1 MDNTY
6 EHFGTVDFVADDR
19 FLRHHLAPSA
29 DSEAFWEEYLR
40 IYPHKNSEWQQAG
53 ELLNAVLLGL
63 TSYSRTY
70 LSEEEE
76 VRLLDRIMRTTE
88 AHDAGAHGTRIYETG
103 APVKPLR
110 QSSRWYRTAAAAVGA
125 LAIVATGYLAWRP
138 KNSRKAYYAETI
150 TALESTSTVTRHTNK
165 SAQPELYYLPD
176 SSSVMLAPKSEVS
189 FTSAY
194 NQQNRRVY
202 LSGKATLDVV
212 PNAGKPFYVY
222 ANEVVTKVLGTKFE
236 VVAFDDGSDVTVKV
250 LNGKVTVYQNNVG
263 NNGADTAPKQSA
275 ILLLPNQFVVF
286 DRKAELF
293 DKRLVENPVSLP
305 NVKSLPRFDYEDDY
319 AVRFFEDIKK
329 AYGVNVVYNP
339 ELLENCQFSATFSDE
354 SLPEKLDVVCKT
366 IGASYE
372 IIDAQVVVTTTG
384 CKP

>member
-1 MDNTY
+1 MDSTY
-6 EHFGTVDFVADDR
+6 EHFGPVDFVTDDR

-29 DSEAFWEEYLR
+29 DSGEFWDEYLR
-40 IYPHKNSEWQQAG
+40 IYPYKRAAWQQAA

-76 VRLLDRIMRTTE
+76 ARLLDRILRTTE
-88 AHDAGAHGTRIYETG
+88 AHDAGVHAAHAYEAGTL
-103 APVKPLR
+103 VKPLR
-110 QSSRWYRTAAAAVGA
+110 PNSAWYRMAVAAAVA
-125 LAIVATGYLAWRP
+125 LAVIATGYFAWRP
-138 KNSRKAYYAETI
+138 KNSHKPGYAETI
-150 TALESTSTVTRHTNK
+150 SALESTSKVTRHINK
-165 SAQPELYYLPD
+165 SAEPELYYLPD
-176 SSSVMLAPKSEVS
+176 SSSVMLAPQSEVS
-189 FTSAY
+189 FTTTY
-194 NQQNRRVY
+194 NQEHRSVY

-212 PNAGKPFYVY
+212 PNAAKPFYVF

-250 LNGKVTVYQNNVG
+250 LSGKVTVYQNNERNKEAGV
-263 NNGADTAPKQSA
+263 APKQSA
-275 ILLLPNQFVVF
+275 ILLLPNQLAVF

-293 DKRLVENPVSLP
+293 AKRLVENPVSLP
-305 NVKSLPRFDYEDDY
+305 DVKSLPKFEYEEAY
-319 AVRFFEDIKK
+319 ATRFFEDIKK

-339 ELLENCQFSATFSDE
+339 ELLENCQFSAAFSDE

-372 IIDAQVVVTTTG
+372 IIDAQVVITTTG

>member
-1 MDNTY
+1 MDSTY

-19 FLRHHLAPSA
+19 FLRHQLAPSA
-29 DSEAFWEEYLR
+29 DSTAFWKEYLR
-40 IYPHKNSEWQQAG
+40 AYPHKNTEWQQAA

-76 VRLLDRIMRTTE
+76 ARLLDRIMRTTE
-88 AHDAGAHGTRIYETG
+88 AYDAGTHDTHTQE

-110 QSSRWYRTAAAAVGA
+110 QTGWYRMAAAAAVA

-138 KNSRKAYYAETI
+138 KTSRKAHYADTI
-150 TALESTSTVTRHTNK
+150 SALESTSQVTRHTNR
-165 SAQPELYYLPD
+165 STGPELYYLPD

-189 FTSAY
+189 FTTAY
-194 NQQNRRVY
+194 NQEDRSVY

-212 PNAGKPFYVY
+212 PNAGKPFFVY
-222 ANEVVTKVLGTKFE
+222 ANEIVTKVLGTKFE

-250 LNGKVTVYQNNVG
+250 LNGKVTVYQNNVR
-263 NNGADTAPKQSA
+263 NNGAETTPKQSA
-275 ILLLPNQFVVF
+275 ILLLPNQLVVF

-293 DKRLVENPVSLP
+293 DKRLVEHPVSLP
-305 NVKSLPRFDYEDDY
+305 DVKSLPKFEYEDSY
-319 AVRFFEDIKK
+319 AGRFFEDIRK
-329 AYGVNVVYNP
+329 AYGVNVVYNAD
-339 ELLENCQFSATFSDE
+339 LLAHCQFSASFSDE
-354 SLPEKLDVVCKT
+354 SLPERLDVVCKT

-372 IIDAQVVVTTTG
+372 IIDAQVVITTTG

>member
-6 EHFGTVDFVADDR
+6 EHFGPVDFVTDDQ
-19 FLRHHLAPSA
+19 FLRHRLAPSA
-29 DSEAFWEEYLR
+29 NSEAFWAEYLS
-40 IYPHKNSEWQQAG
+40 IYPHKKTEWLQAG

-76 VRLLDRIMRTTE
+76 AKLLDRILRTTE
-88 AHDAGAHGTRIYETG
+88 AHDADIRTQEA

-110 QSSRWYRTAAAAVGA
+110 ESSGWYRRAVVAAAVA
-125 LAIVATGYLAWRP
+125 LAVIATGYLAWRP
-138 KNSRKAYYAETI
+138 KNSPQGRYAETI

-176 SSSVMLAPKSEVS
+176 SSSVMLSPKSEVS

-194 NQQNRRVY
+194 NQQNRSVY

-250 LNGKVTVYQNNVG
+250 LDGKVTVYQNNVR
-263 NNGADTAPKQSA
+263 NNGAIGAPKQSA
-275 ILLLPNQFVVF
+275 ILLLPNQLVVF

-305 NVKSLPRFDYEDDY
+305 DIKSLPRFEYEDAY

-339 ELLENCQFSATFSDE
+339 ELLENCQFSAAFSDE
-354 SLPEKLDVVCKT
+354 SLPEKLNVVCKT

-372 IIDAQVVVTTTG
+372 IIDAQVVITTTG

>member
-1 MDNTY
+1 M
-6 EHFGTVDFVADDR
+6 VDFVTDDR
-19 FLRHHLAPSA
+19 FLRHHLAPST

-40 IYPHKNSEWQQAG
+40 TYPHKHTAWQQAG
-53 ELLNAVLLGL
+53 ELLHAVLLGL

-76 VRLLDRIMRTTE
+76 VRLLDRIMRTAE
-88 AHDAGAHGTRIYETG
+88 AYDAGIQDTRLREED

-110 QSSRWYRTAAAAVGA
+110 QTGWYRIAAAAVVA
-125 LAIVATGYLAWRP
+125 LAVVATGYLVWRP
-138 KNSRKAYYAETI
+138 KTSRKAHYAETI
-150 TALESTSTVTRHTNK
+150 SALESTSRVTRHTNK
-165 SAQPELYYLPD
+165 SGQPELYYLPD
-176 SSSVMLAPKSEVS
+176 SSSVMLAPQSEVS
-189 FTSAY
+189 FTAAY
-194 NQQNRRVY
+194 NQENRSVY

-212 PNAGKPFYVY
+212 PNAGKPFFVY
-222 ANEVVTKVLGTKFE
+222 ANEIVTKVLGTRFE

-250 LNGKVTVYQNNVG
+250 LNGKVTVYQNNVR
-263 NNGADTAPKQSA
+263 NNGAEAVPKQSA
-275 ILLLPNQFVVF
+275 ILLLPNQLVVF

-305 NVKSLPRFDYEDDY
+305 EVKSLPKFEYEDGY

-329 AYGVNVVYNP
+329 TYGVNVVYNP
-339 ELLENCQFSATFSDE
+339 ELLANCQFSASFSDE

-372 IIDAQVVVTTTG
+372 IIDAQVVITTTG

>member
-1 MDNTY
+1 VDSTY

-29 DSEAFWEEYLR
+29 DSTAFWEEYLLH
-40 IYPHKNSEWQQAG
+40 YPHKNTEWQQAA

-76 VRLLDRIMRTTE
+76 ARLLDRILRTTE
-88 AHDAGAHGTRIYETG
+88 AHDAGLHDTRTPEAD
-103 APVKPLR
+103 APVRPLR
-110 QSSRWYRTAAAAVGA
+110 LRSGWFRMAAAAVVA
-125 LAIVATGYLAWRP
+125 LAIVATGYFTWRP
-138 KNSRKAYYAETI
+138 KTSRKAHYAETI
-150 TALESTSTVTRHTNK
+150 SALESTSKVTRHTNQ
-165 SAQPELYYLPD
+165 SAEPELYYLPD
-176 SSSVMLAPKSEVS
+176 SSSVMLAPQSEVS
-189 FTSAY
+189 FTATY
-194 NQQNRRVY
+194 NQENRSVY

-250 LNGKVTVYQNNVG
+250 LNGKVTVYQNNVR
-263 NNGADTAPKQSA
+263 NNGADVAPKQSA
-275 ILLLPNQFVVF
+275 VLLLPNQLVVF

-293 DKRLVENPVSLP
+293 DKRLVEHPVSLP
-305 NVKSLPRFDYEDDY
+305 DVKSPPKFEYEDGY

-339 ELLENCQFSATFSDE
+339 ELLAHCQFSASFSDE

-372 IIDAQVVVTTTG
+372 IIDAQVVITTTG

>member
-1 MDNTY
+1 MDSTY
-6 EHFGTVDFVADDR
+6 EHFGPVDFVTDDR

-29 DSEAFWEEYLR
+29 DSEAFWEAYLR
-40 IYPHKNSEWQQAG
+40 IYPHKRAEWQQAG

-76 VRLLDRIMRTTE
+76 ARLLDRILRTAE
-88 AHDAGAHGTRIYETG
+88 AHDAGADTHEAG
-103 APVKPLR
+103 APVKQLR
-110 QSSRWYRTAAAAVGA
+110 PGSGWYGMAAAAVVA
-125 LAIVATGYLAWRP
+125 LVIIGTGYLAWRP
-138 KNSRKAYYAETI
+138 KIARKAHYADTI
-150 TALESTSTVTRHTNK
+150 TALENTSKVTRHTNK
-165 SAQPELYYLPD
+165 SGQPELYYLPD

-194 NQQNRRVY
+194 NGENRSVY

-250 LNGKVTVYQNNVG
+250 LNGKVTVYQDNVG
-263 NNGADTAPKQSA
+263 NNGAGGVPKQSA

-293 DKRLVENPVSLP
+293 DKRLVENPVVLP
-305 NVKSLPRFDYEDDY
+305 DVKSLPKFEYEDDY

-339 ELLENCQFSATFSDE
+339 ELLKDCQFSAAFSDE

-366 IGASYE
+366 IGASFE
-372 IIDAQVVVTTTG
+372 IIDAQVVITTTG

>member
-1 MDNTY
+1 MDSTY
-6 EHFGTVDFVADDR
+6 EHFGTVDFVADDH

-29 DSEAFWEEYLR
+29 ESKVFWEEYLLH
-40 IYPHKNSEWQQAG
+40 YPHKNTEWQQAE

-76 VRLLDRIMRTTE
+76 ARLLDRIMRTTE
-88 AHDAGAHGTRIYETG
+88 AYDAATHDTRTHE

-110 QSSRWYRTAAAAVGA
+110 QTAWYRMAAAAVA
-125 LAIVATGYLAWRP
+125 LAVVATGYLVWRP
-138 KNSRKAYYAETI
+138 KTSGKAHYAETI
-150 TALESTSTVTRHTNK
+150 SALESTSKVTRHINN
-165 SAQPELYYLPD
+165 SAEPELYYLPD
-176 SSSVMLAPKSEVS
+176 SSSVMLAPQSEVS
-189 FTSAY
+189 FTAAY
-194 NQQNRRVY
+194 NQENRSVY

-212 PNAGKPFYVY
+212 PNAGKPFFVY
-222 ANEVVTKVLGTKFE
+222 ANEIVTKVLGTKFE

-250 LNGKVTVYQNNVG
+250 LNGKVTVYQNNVR
-263 NNGADTAPKQSA
+263 NNGADVAPKQSA
-275 ILLLPNQFVVF
+275 VLLLPNQLVVF

-305 NVKSLPRFDYEDDY
+305 DVKSLPKFEYEDGY

-339 ELLENCQFSATFSDE
+339 ELLANCQFSAAFSDE

-372 IIDAQVVVTTTG
+372 IIDAQVVITTTG

>member
-1 MDNTY
+1 MDSTY
-6 EHFGTVDFVADDR
+6 EHFGPVDFVTDDR

-29 DSEAFWEEYLR
+29 DSEAFWEAYLR
-40 IYPHKNSEWQQAG
+40 IYPHKKAECQQAA

-76 VRLLDRIMRTTE
+76 ARLLDRILRTAE
-88 AHDAGAHGTRIYETG
+88 AHDADAQGARIHEAE

-110 QSSRWYRTAAAAVGA
+110 PRLGWYGMAAAAAVA
-125 LAIVATGYLAWRP
+125 LAIVATGYLTWRP
-138 KNSRKAYYAETI
+138 ENTSKGRYAETI
-150 TALESTSTVTRHTNK
+150 TALESTSTVTRHANK
-165 SAQPELYYLPD
+165 SGQQELYYLPD
-176 SSSVMLAPKSEVS
+176 SSSVMLDPQSEVS

-194 NQQNRRVY
+194 NRENRSVY
-202 LSGKATLDVV
+202 LSGRATLDVV
-212 PNAGKPFYVY
+212 PNAAKPFYVY

-236 VVAFDDGSDVTVKV
+236 VVAFDDGRDVTVKV
-250 LNGKVTVYQNNVG
+250 LNGKVTVYQNDAKDSETGV
-263 NNGADTAPKQSA
+263 APRQSA
-275 ILLLPNQFVVF
+275 VLLLPNQLVVF
-286 DRKAELF
+286 DRKAALF

-305 NVKSLPRFDYEDDY
+305 DVKTLPKFEYEDDY
-319 AVRFFEDIKK
+319 AVRFFEDIRK

-339 ELLENCQFSATFSDE
+339 ELLENCQFSAAFSDE

-372 IIDAQVVVTTTG
+372 IIDAQVVITTAG

>member
-1 MDNTY
+1 MDSKY
-6 EHFGTVDFVADDR
+6 AYFGPVDFVTDDQ

-29 DSEAFWEEYLR
+29 ESGAVWEEYLLH
-40 IYPHKNSEWQQAG
+40 YPHKKAEWQQAG

-76 VRLLDRIMRTTE
+76 ARLLDRILRTTE
-88 AHDAGAHGTRIYETG
+88 AHDAGAHGTGIHEAD
-103 APVKPLR
+103 APAIPLR
-110 QSSRWYRTAAAAVGA
+110 SNAGWYRLAAAAVVA
-125 LAIVATGYLAWRP
+125 LVIVATGYFTWRP
-138 KNSRKAYYAETI
+138 QNSRKAHYAETI
-150 TALESTSTVTRHTNK
+150 SALESTSTVTRHTNK

-176 SSSVMLAPKSEVS
+176 SSSVMLAPQSEVS
-189 FTSAY
+189 FTTAY
-194 NQQNRRVY
+194 NQANRSVY

-250 LNGKVTVYQNNVG
+250 LNGKVTVYQNNTKAG
-263 NNGADTAPKQSA
+263 NAGSAPRQSA
-275 ILLLPNQFVVF
+275 ILLLPNQLVVF

-293 DKRLVENPVSLP
+293 DKRLVTNPVSLP
-305 NVKSLPRFDYEDDY
+305 DVKSLPKFEYEDGY
-319 AVRFFEDIKK
+319 AIRFFEDIKK

-339 ELLENCQFSATFSDE
+339 ELLQNCQFSAVFSDE

-372 IIDAQVVVTTTG
+372 IIDAQVVITTTG

>member
-1 MDNTY
+1 MDSTC
-6 EHFGTVDFVADDR
+6 EHFGPVDFVTDDR

-29 DSEAFWEEYLR
+29 DSGAFWEEYLR
-40 IYPHKNSEWQQAG
+40 NYPHKKAEWQQAA

-76 VRLLDRIMRTTE
+76 AGLLDRILRTAE
-88 AHDAGAHGTRIYETG
+88 AHDAAAHDARIQEAE
-103 APVKPLR
+103 APVKQLR
-110 QSSRWYRTAAAAVGA
+110 PGSGWYRMAAAAVVA
-125 LAIVATGYLAWRP
+125 LVIIGTGYLAWRP
-138 KNSRKAYYAETI
+138 KNARKAHYAETI
-150 TALESTSTVTRHTNK
+150 TALENTSPVTRHTNK
-165 SAQPELYYLPD
+165 SGQPELYYLPD

-194 NQQNRRVY
+194 NQEDRSVY

-250 LNGKVTVYQNNVG
+250 LNGKVTVYQDNVG
-263 NNGADTAPKQSA
+263 DNGADGAPKQSA

-293 DKRLVENPVSLP
+293 DKRLVENPVALP
-305 NVKSLPRFDYEDDY
+305 DVKSLPKFEYEDDY

-329 AYGVNVVYNP
+329 AYGVNIVYNP
-339 ELLENCQFSATFSDE
+339 ELLKDCQFSAAFSDE

-366 IGASYE
+366 IGASFE
-372 IIDAQVVVTTTG
+372 IIDAQVVITTTG

>member
-1 MDNTY
+1 MDSTY
-6 EHFGTVDFVADDR
+6 EHFGPVDFVTDDR

-29 DSEAFWEEYLR
+29 DSGAFWETYLH
-40 IYPHKNSEWQQAG
+40 IYPHKKAEWQQAA

-76 VRLLDRIMRTTE
+76 ARLLDRILRTAE
-88 AHDAGAHGTRIYETG
+88 AHDSAAHDARTQE
-103 APVKPLR
+103 ADVPVKQLR
-110 QSSRWYRTAAAAVGA
+110 PGSGWYRMAAAAVAA
-125 LAIVATGYLAWRP
+125 LVIIGTGYMAWRP
-138 KNSRKAYYAETI
+138 KMARKAHYAETI
-150 TALESTSTVTRHTNK
+150 TALENTSTVTRHTNK
-165 SAQPELYYLPD
+165 SGQPELYYLPD

-194 NQQNRRVY
+194 NREDRSVY

-250 LNGKVTVYQNNVG
+250 LNGKVTVYQDNVG
-263 NNGADTAPKQSA
+263 NNGTGGVPKQSA

-293 DKRLVENPVSLP
+293 DKRLVENPVALP
-305 NVKSLPRFDYEDDY
+305 DIKSLPKFEYEDDY

-339 ELLENCQFSATFSDE
+339 ELLKDCQFSAAFSDE

-366 IGASYE
+366 IGASFE
-372 IIDAQVVVTTTG
+372 IIDAQVVITTTG

>member
-1 MDNTY
+1 MDSTY
-6 EHFGTVDFVADDR
+6 EHFGPVDFVTDDR

-40 IYPHKNSEWQQAG
+40 IYPHKNPEWQQAG
-53 ELLNAVLLGL
+53 ELLHAVLAGL

-76 VRLLDRIMRTTE
+76 AKLLDRILRTTK
-88 AHDAGAHGTRIYETG
+88 AHDAGEQGTRTQEAG
-103 APVKPLR
+103 EPVKPLR
-110 QSSRWYRTAAAAVGA
+110 QRFGWSRMAVAAAVA
-125 LAIVATGYLAWRP
+125 LAVVATGYLAWRP
-138 KNSRKAYYAETI
+138 ENTSRGRYAETI
-150 TALESTSTVTRHTNK
+150 TALEKTSPVTRHANK
-165 SAQPELYYLPD
+165 SGQQELYYLPD
-176 SSSVMLAPKSEVS
+176 SSSVMLGPLSEVS

-194 NQQNRRVY
+194 NRENRSVY

-212 PNAGKPFYVY
+212 PNAARPFYVY

-236 VVAFDDGSDVTVKV
+236 VVAFDDGTDVTVKV
-250 LNGKVTVYQNNVG
+250 LNGKVTVYQNDAKDNAAGV
-263 NNGADTAPKQSA
+263 APKQSA
-275 ILLLPNQFVVF
+275 VLLLPNQLVVF
-286 DRKAELF
+286 DRKAALF

-305 NVKSLPRFDYEDDY
+305 NVKVLPRFEYEDDY
-319 AVRFFEDIKK
+319 AVRFFEDIRK

-339 ELLENCQFSATFSDE
+339 ELLENCQFSAAFSDE

-372 IIDAQVVVTTTG
+372 IIDAQVVITTTG

>member
-6 EHFGTVDFVADDR
+6 EHFGTVDFVTDDR
-19 FLRHHLAPSA
+19 FLQHQLAPSA
-29 DSEAFWEEYLR
+29 DSAAFWEAYLR
-40 IYPHKNSEWQQAG
+40 IYPHKNPEWQQAA
-53 ELLNAVLLGL
+53 ELLNAVLIGL

-76 VRLLDRIMRTTE
+76 ARLLDRILRTTE
-88 AHDAGAHGTRIYETG
+88 AHDGTHTH

-110 QSSRWYRTAAAAVGA
+110 PDTVWYRRSASAVAAVVA
-125 LAIVATGYLAWRP
+125 LAVIATGYLIWRP
-138 KNSRKAYYAETI
+138 QNTPKAYYAETI
-150 TALESTSTVTRHTNK
+150 SALENTSKVTRHTNK
-165 SAQPELYYLPD
+165 SAEPELYYLPD
-176 SSSVMLAPKSEVS
+176 SSSVMLAPHSEVS

-194 NQQNRRVY
+194 NQDNRSVY
-202 LSGKATLDVV
+202 LSGKATLDVL

-250 LNGKVTVYQNNVG
+250 LNGKVTVYQNNVR
-263 NNGADTAPKQSA
+263 NNGANAAPKQSA
-275 ILLLPNQFVVF
+275 VLLLPNQLVVF

-305 NVKSLPRFDYEDDY
+305 GVKSLPRFEYEDGY

-339 ELLENCQFSATFSDE
+339 ELLENCQFSASFSDE

-372 IIDAQVVVTTTG
+372 IIDAQVVITTTG